1 MPQKLEK
8 ILLVLLDFFVLNIAF
23 LTWAWLRREMGFFA
37 ESDFS
42 TLLQVS
48 LVFNTVWVI
57 LFTFTG
63 LYNFHYAKSRIDE
76 FISIFKTIS
85 LGVLILFLIT
95 FEGERDLETP
105 PRLSRMFIAN
115 YWLVLLICTS
125 SSRLI
130 FRTIQRAL
138 LTAGLGHRRTLIVG
152 WGKKSWDL
160 VEELKKFPALGY
172 NIIGFVAENENESK
186 TNNHYKSIP
195 LLGNIQE
202 IDHLIDENKAQ
213 EVILALKG
221 NTRKKA
227 LDVMAQCNGTT
238 VKFKIVPDMYDI
250 VIGQM
255 RTNQIYGLPLID
267 IEPRYM
273 PAWEHQVKRL
283 MDIFFSAI
291 VLIGFLPIWLLV
303 GIIIKLES
311 KGPALYK
318 QERVGLNGKS
328 FMIYKFRSMIQDAES
343 KSGPQWATKKDPRI
357 TKLGNLLR
365 KVRIDEIP
373 QFINILAGEMSL
385 IGPRPERPFFVDQF
399 KKEIPF
405 YARRLK
411 VKPGLTGW
419 AQIKG
424 GYDTSIENV
433 KEKLQFDLFYL
444 ENMSLRMDMKVI
456 FNTIYIMV
464 SGKGH

>member
-8 ILLVLLDFFVLNIAF
+8 PLLVLLDFFVLNIAF

-42 TLLQVS
+42 TLLQIS
-48 LVFNTVWVI
+48 IVFNTVWVI

-63 LYNFHYAKSRIDE
+63 LYSFHYAKSRIDE

-95 FEGERDLETP
+95 FEGARDLATP

-115 YWLVLLICTS
+115 YWLVLLICMS

-138 LTAGLGHRRTLIVG
+138 LTAGIGHRRTLIVG
-152 WGKKSWDL
+152 WGKKSWAL

-172 NIIGFVAENENESK
+172 NIIGFIAESQDEAK
-186 TNNHYKSIP
+186 TNDHYKSIP
-195 LLGNIQE
+195 LLGNIQK
-202 IDHLIDENKAQ
+202 IDQLIEESKAQ

-221 NTRKKA
+221 NTREKA
-227 LDVMAQCNGTT
+227 LDIMAQCNGAT

-273 PAWEHQVKRL
+273 PAWEQQVKRL

-291 VLIGFLPIWLLV
+291 VLIGFLPVWGLIA
-303 GIIIKLES
+303 IIIKLES
-311 KGPALYK
+311 QGPALYK
-318 QERVGLNGKS
+318 QERVGLNGKK
-328 FMIYKFRSMIQDAES
+328 FMIYKFRSMVQDAES
-343 KSGPQWATKKDPRI
+343 KSGPQWATKEDPRI
-357 TKLGNLLR
+357 TRLGKLLR
-365 KVRIDEIP
+365 KARIDEIP

-456 FNTIYIMV
+456 FNTIYIMLR
-464 SGKGH
+464 GKGH